1 MFNGFGFSIRNW
13 KTAVNFSVET
23 ETPLLK
29 PKNRL
34 DFVLIY
40 RRMIVINIERTKTAV
55 DTETADKPRQLLTNW
70 SAQTRS
76 WFVCFLSEPHGSS
89 SKRFELKRF
98 FFFPLEKL
106 PLQRHS
112 RRQVTDRRAVSL
124 QSCHESRICIPRK
137 IWQKHWWEDERDICQ
152 RKNCWQPK
160 RNSFYYEWSFA
171 REDSND
177 HENRKNE
184 KRKIEKN
191 HFSIIGRFFFSVSL
205 RGKSRFRD

>member
-13 KTAVNFSVET
+13 KTAVNYSVET

-76 WFVCFLSEPHGSS
+76 WFVCFLSEPYGSS
-89 SKRFELKRF
+89 SKRFELKLF
-98 FFFPLEKL
+98 FLSIRKASTSEALASPSNWPTCYLPAELPWVTNLYSAKNLTEALMGGWTWHLSTEKL
-106 PLQRHS
+106 P
-112 RRQVTDRRAVSL
+112 TA
-124 QSCHESRICIPRK
+124 
-137 IWQKHWWEDERDICQ
+137 
-152 RKNCWQPK
+152 
-160 RNSFYYEWSFA
+160 
-171 REDSND
+171 
-177 HENRKNE
+177 E
-184 KRKIEKN
+184 KEFVLLRMK
-191 HFSIIGRFFFSVSL
+191 FCTGR
-205 RGKSRFRD
+205 